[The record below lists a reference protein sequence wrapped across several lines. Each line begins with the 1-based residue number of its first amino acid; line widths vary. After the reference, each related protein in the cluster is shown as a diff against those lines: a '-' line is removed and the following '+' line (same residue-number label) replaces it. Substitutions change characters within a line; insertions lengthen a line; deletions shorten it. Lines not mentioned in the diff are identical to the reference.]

1 MNRILVTV
9 LGLLLV
15 AVIVSPQSAKAVM
28 ESANQPNGVY
38 CEINDVKLFA
48 QSEED
53 CIKAGGTITHTVTT
67 TVQPVEKAGDNP
79 NELPEIQRDKNKET
93 EAP

>member
-15 AVIVSPQSAKAVM
+15 AVMVLPQSAKAVM

-48 QSEED
+48 QSGED

-67 TVQPVEKAGDNP
+67 NVQPVEKAGDNP

-93 EAP
+93 ETP